1 MHFKKYFIYLN
12 VFFFSSVS
20 NTFAITDNGT
30 IVTKSRLDREFLDFY
45 SFEVTVADTPD
56 THNQQVSKCIVKIT
70 VRILHAKLC
79 QFVEREKNYM
89 NLIEFFLG

>member
-1 MHFKKYFIYLN
+1 M
-12 VFFFSSVS
+12 FFCSSVS

-70 VRILHAKLC
+70 VR
-79 QFVEREKNYM
+79 KNYM
-89 NLIEFFLG
+89 RTLNCANLWKD

>member
-1 MHFKKYFIYLN
+1 MHFKKYSIY
-12 VFFFSSVS
+12 VFFYSSVS

-70 VRILHAKLC
+70 VRKLQVNIKLC
-79 QFVEREKNYM
+79 QFEER
-89 NLIEFFLG
+89 